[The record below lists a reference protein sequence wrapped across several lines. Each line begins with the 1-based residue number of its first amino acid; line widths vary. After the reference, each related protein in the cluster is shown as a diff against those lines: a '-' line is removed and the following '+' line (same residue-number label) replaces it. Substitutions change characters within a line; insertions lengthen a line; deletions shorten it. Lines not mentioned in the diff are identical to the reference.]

1 MGVAGVGNVMSGW
14 HVGSWGPCQPFV
26 LLCHLGLLSFCN
38 PGPFRV
44 LCELVGPDRKEA
56 CVSRAGSRQ
65 AVPQIHCVRVR

>member
-14 HVGSWGPCQPFV
+14 HVGSWGPV
-26 LLCHLGLLSFCN
+26 SHLCYCAIWVFSFCN

>member
-1 MGVAGVGNVMSGW
+1 MW
-14 HVGSWGPCQPFV
+14 
-26 LLCHLGLLSFCN
+26 LGLGMLCQGGMWEAGGPVSHLCYCAIWVFSFCN